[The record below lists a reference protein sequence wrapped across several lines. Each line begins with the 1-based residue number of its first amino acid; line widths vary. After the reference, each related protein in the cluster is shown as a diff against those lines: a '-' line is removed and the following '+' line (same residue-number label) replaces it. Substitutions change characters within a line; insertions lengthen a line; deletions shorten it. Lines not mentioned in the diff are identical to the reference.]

1 MLLIGAHMSI
11 SGGFFNSLYSGKE
24 LECTTIQ
31 IFTKSAN
38 QWKAKELS
46 SEDIEKFKQAQ
57 KQTGII
63 PVVGHDSY
71 LINIGSGDKELL
83 QKSRE
88 ALLLELTRSE
98 KLGLSCLVMHPG
110 SNPDEK
116 EGIKRIAD
124 SLSWVHSRSKNY
136 KTKICLETTAG
147 QGSSIGYNF
156 EQIAQ
161 IIDLTQ
167 EDERLGVC
175 YDTAHTFEAGYDI
188 RDKKAYEKTFK
199 LFNKIIG
206 LNRLKVIHM
215 NDSKKDLGSRVDR
228 HEHIGKGFIGLEGF
242 RLILNDKRFEKVPK
256 ILETPKEEDMDEK
269 NLTILRNLYIG

>member
-1 MLLIGAHMSI
+1 MILIGAHMSI
-11 SGGFFNSLYSGKE
+11 GGGFFNSLYSGKE
-24 LECTTIQ
+24 LGCATIQ

-38 QWKAKELS
+38 QWKAKELT
-46 SEDIEKFKQAQ
+46 SEDIDRFKQAQ
-57 KQTGII
+57 KETGIV

-98 KLGLSCLVMHPG
+98 KLGLLYLVMHPG

-124 SLSWVHSRSKNY
+124 SLSWVHSKSKNY
-136 KTKICLETTAG
+136 KVKICLETTAG
-147 QGSSIGYNF
+147 QGSSIGYKF

-188 RDKKAYEKTFK
+188 RDKKVYEKTFK
-199 LFNKIIG
+199 LFDKIIG

-228 HEHIGKGFIGLEGF
+228 HEHIGKGFIGLEAF
-242 RLILNDKRFEKVPK
+242 RLILNDKRLEKIPK
-256 ILETPKEEDMDEK
+256 ILETPKEENMDKK
-269 NLTILRNLYIG
+269 NLTILRNLYKG

>member
-11 SGGFFNSLYSGKE
+11 GGGFFNSLYSGKE
-24 LECTTIQ
+24 LGCATIQ

-38 QWKAKELS
+38 QWKAKELT

-57 KQTGII
+57 KETGII

-71 LINIGSGDKELL
+71 LINIASGDKELL

-124 SLSWVHSRSKNY
+124 SLSWVHSKSKNY

-147 QGSSIGYNF
+147 QGSSIGYKF

-188 RDKKAYEKTFK
+188 RDKKVYEKTFK

-228 HEHIGKGFIGLEGF
+228 HEHIGKGFIGLEAF
-242 RLILNDKRFEKVPK
+242 KLILNDRRFEMVPK

-269 NLTILRNLYIG
+269 NLATLRNLYKG